1 MISLFR
7 NFRPLLSGLAIAISV
22 VVFSGIPAQAYEMW
36 GRWSGVYGYND
47 RRPPVN
53 FTFEVTQPGVHFA
66 GRMTEPNTFGNSRA
80 RFLYADFEG
89 QVNPDGSVY
98 FIKFY
103 DGSGNVGHG
112 VEYHGRFG
120 NRGNALKGSWRIGN
134 AHGWFTLNRE

>member
-66 GRMTEPNTFGNSRA
+66 GRMTEPNTFWQQQSPFSLR
-80 RFLYADFEG
+80 RF
-89 QVNPDGSVY
+89 
-98 FIKFY
+98 
-103 DGSGNVGHG
+103 
-112 VEYHGRFG
+112 
-120 NRGNALKGSWRIGN
+120 RGAS
-134 AHGWFTLNRE
+134 